1 MSPIWKQQKKVLSL
15 PLISGIMK
23 NVMAT
28 DELLRKYY
36 ENIMAFFSTL
46 GALVVITV

>member
-1 MSPIWKQQKKVLSL
+1 METTKQGAFLTTDVWESVL
-15 PLISGIMK
+15 IMK